1 MSLASS
7 PNARLCG
14 RALCLAATLLLAGCG
29 GGVSLGF
36 GTGIGIGVGV
46 GGTFGDAFDRVAPS
60 VSLTTAATS
69 VQAGRNIRLAAAAA
83 DESGI
88 ESVTFFRLD
97 GDTPVVLATL
107 GAAPY
112 EIEVTAPADGRTL
125 VTYFTRATDNAGNRA
140 DSARV
145 AVTVTP

>member
-1 MSLASS
+1 MSPADACRFRSHQ
-7 PNARLCG
+7 RTF
-14 RALCLAATLLLAGCG
+14 CLAAALLLSACG

-36 GTGIGIGVGV
+36 GSGVAVGV
-46 GGTFGDAFDRVAPS
+46 GGTFGSSFDRTPPS
-60 VSLTTAATS
+60 VSLTSGASS
-69 VQAGRNIRLAAAAA
+69 VAAGRNLRLAAAAA

-88 ESVTFFRLD
+88 ESVSFLRLD
-97 GDTPVVLATL
+97 GDTAVVLATV

-112 EIEVTAPADGRTL
+112 EIETIVPADGRGTA
-125 VTYFTRATDNAGNRA
+125 TYFARANDNEGNRA